1 MKLRPPTLS
10 RNMGSFATFTG
21 RPIVFPKN
29 GFLRDYHRCWLFDL
43 IGSKTSIAIV
53 EVTINTY
60 QNHPYHDPYH
70 DPYQEGHHRHYK
82 LVKQAVDLPFLIAFA
97 MSGALDPKFSLVVS
111 GNPRAPKKV
120 WCVWCKNWTL
130 VIPLIKHGYPNS
142 WMDGLPSG
150 TLW

>member
-21 RPIVFPKN
+21 RAAAQSFSRTN

-43 IGSKTSIAIV
+43 IGSKSIAIM

-60 QNHPYHDPYH
+60 QNQQKTTIHTTIHT
-70 DPYQEGHHRHYK
+70 RK
-82 LVKQAVDLPFLIAFA
+82 AIIAIINLFQAVDLPFFIAFA
-97 MSGALDPKFSLVVS
+97 MWGALDPKFSLVVS

-120 WCVWCKNWTL
+120 WCGNWTL